1 MRILFTLLLGLSL
14 LACYAEKEMK
24 GDGKIIVKG
33 EVFDTLLLNLY
44 EYQPF
49 GQKKFAIY
57 KLDAPFQNEN
67 ILKVP
72 DSICNRR
79 LFLSFNNMFTFI
91 EIKPGQ
97 ELIIDADD
105 SKMSFSGDNAKVNQY
120 LYDWVNEYI
129 MGFPNAY
136 TYRLYLR
143 NFFCEKKKF
152 VPTAAM
158 LEEGINEMEGLNKRA
173 LQHLNDYG
181 IKDKAFIKKQKL
193 FIKYLD
199 SRILLENFFYLKN
212 LKEPLSPAH
221 KKYFQDIEFSDMD
234 FLEHPDAREM
244 LNKYFAMLEHLGELN
259 SFIPYS
265 LLAKAEKLK
274 LAELQELYVLE
285 QLERLVRGQKSFMLD
300 AIFENVSP
308 LVKSES
314 GKATLEKLK
323 KDAAPLKAKEM
334 IGKDAFEFNMEDD
347 RGKLVKMSDFKG
359 KYVFID
365 IWATWCGPCNVNIPF
380 VNMLEHELKDENI
393 AFVSISIDKPSNK
406 QKWLDFLKKHHIE
419 GTALIA
425 EAAFKSELCK
435 YYKVNS
441 IPRFILVDPQGKIIS
456 ANCRQPMD
464 ADFRAYLIDFIKRN
478 K

>member
-1 MRILFTLLLGLSL
+1 M
-14 LACYAEKEMK
+14 
-24 GDGKIIVKG
+24 
-33 EVFDTLLLNLY
+33 
-44 EYQPF
+44 
-49 GQKKFAIY
+49 
-57 KLDAPFQNEN
+57 
-67 ILKVP
+67 
-72 DSICNRR
+72 
-79 LFLSFNNMFTFI
+79 
-91 EIKPGQ
+91 
-97 ELIIDADD
+97 
-105 SKMSFSGDNAKVNQY
+105 
-120 LYDWVNEYI
+120 
-129 MGFPNAY
+129 
-136 TYRLYLR
+136 
-143 NFFCEKKKF
+143 
-152 VPTAAM
+152 
-158 LEEGINEMEGLNKRA
+158 
-173 LQHLNDYG
+173 
-181 IKDKAFIKKQKL
+181 
-193 FIKYLD
+193 
-199 SRILLENFFYLKN
+199 
-212 LKEPLSPAH
+212 
-221 KKYFQDIEFSDMD
+221 
-234 FLEHPDAREM
+234 
-244 LNKYFAMLEHLGELN
+244 
-259 SFIPYS
+259 
-265 LLAKAEKLK
+265 
-274 LAELQELYVLE
+274 
-285 QLERLVRGQKSFMLD
+285 
-300 AIFENVSP
+300 
-308 LVKSES
+308 
-314 GKATLEKLK
+314 EKLK